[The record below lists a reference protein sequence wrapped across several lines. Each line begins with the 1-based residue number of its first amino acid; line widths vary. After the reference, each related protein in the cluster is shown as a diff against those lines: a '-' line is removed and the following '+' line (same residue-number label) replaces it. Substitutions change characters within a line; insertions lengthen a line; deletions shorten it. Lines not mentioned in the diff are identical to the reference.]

1 MSTLPPPPAP
11 EQQYAAPA
19 PAKSGNGLGIAA
31 LVLGILALVGAFIPF
46 LSYGAWFLGLIGL
59 VLGII
64 GLVQKNKKK
73 GTALTGTILSGVAI
87 LLSII
92 MSIVYTAA
100 FASAVND
107 AVKDE
112 IKKQD
117 AVASQPVDVVYDVA
131 GTSTGATIVYSTF
144 SDGGSKSETA
154 SNQALPWTKSVT
166 VKKGGTFD
174 FSSFSVTAT
183 AGQDGGDIACK
194 ITVDGKVVS
203 EQNASGQFAT
213 VSCTA
218 TGTDGK

>member
-87 LLSII
+87 ILSII
-92 MSIVYTAA
+92 LSIVYTAA

-117 AVASQPVDVVYDVA
+117 AVAEQPVDIVYNVT
-131 GTSTGATIVYSTF
+131 GTSTGTSIVYSTYA
-144 SDGGSKSETA
+144 DGGSKSETA
-154 SNQALPWTKSVT
+154 SDQALPWTKSIT

-174 FSSFSVTAT
+174 FSSFSVVAT
-183 AGQDGGDIACK
+183 AGQDGGDIACS
-194 ITVDGKVVS
+194 ISVGGKVVS
-203 EQNASGQFAT
+203 EQKASGQFAT
-213 VSCTA
+213 VSCLA

>member
-19 PAKSGNGLGIAA
+19 PAQSSNGLGIAA
-31 LVLGILALVGAFIPF
+31 LVIGILAFIGAFIPF
-46 LSYGAWFLGLIGL
+46 LNYGAWFLGLIGL

-73 GTALTGTILSGVAI
+73 SVALTGTIISGVAI
-87 LLSII
+87 ILSIVLAI
-92 MSIVYTAA
+92 AYTAA

-107 AVKDE
+107 E

-117 AVASQPVDVVYDVA
+117 AQASQPVEVVYDVT
-131 GTSTGATIVYSTF
+131 GTSTDTSITYSTYTN
-144 SDGGSKSETA
+144 GGSGSETA
-154 SNQALPWTKSVT
+154 SNQPLPWTKSIT

-183 AGQDGGDIACK
+183 AGQDGGDVACK
-194 ITVDGKVVS
+194 ITVGGKVVS
-203 EQNASGQFAT
+203 EQTASGEFAFVT
-213 VSCTA
+213 CNA
-218 TGTDGK
+218 TGTDSE